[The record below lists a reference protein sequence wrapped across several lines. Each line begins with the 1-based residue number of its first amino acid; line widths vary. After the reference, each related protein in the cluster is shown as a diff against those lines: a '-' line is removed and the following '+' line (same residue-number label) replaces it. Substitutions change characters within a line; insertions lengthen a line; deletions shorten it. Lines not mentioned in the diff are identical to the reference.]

1 MIAPEYFNNHV
12 AVEGEIIVKSV
23 PNEAGF
29 VLVWNP
35 TTKKISRRT
44 HTEIVSDLNLV
55 TSNQLGNYWQKYD
68 GSFRGINDDDGQNFS
83 FLTNGGGSAKK
94 LNTGGLLTSDLYSDQ
109 QYIPTNGIY
118 SKGNIATLNYGSAI
132 DWAIAYNWT
141 QTQGATR
148 NWVTD
153 NFVSLNT
160 HQVIPSRKS
169 FGGATG
175 NNYDGNALEV
185 RGNGSTDTIYPGIG
199 FTQPGLYAGTLNYN
213 NDGFN
218 FIDINASDYVHTTAK
233 GYRKSGSSDDYLLT
247 GGGGHKLFNSLP
259 YFPRT
264 NSHNDVIDLNDLTL
278 EGVYY
283 SYQWLNVPISTI
295 AIATVKIYSPDWIR
309 QEYSPIDSLGVTYVR
324 DRYNGTTWGEWKTIA
339 NRDWVK
345 DSYVPYTGAL
355 ANVNLNAKQLNN
367 ASTVGVIQGDNS
379 LFGNYVGLYSKSP
392 DGNAIYLG
400 GVAST
405 VGSYIG
411 QARYVTSNQYQ
422 SDKSYASLIKFGND
436 GSTTFYGD
444 TELTPD
450 VNYDPSELAKI
461 DISGITS
468 GGFIKRGYNN
478 GFVLLAGGGHVP
490 ISEFATTAN
499 LNDYVTLNT
508 NQVIIANKYFS
519 PISAVEFLGTD
530 LNHVK
535 VFRKT
540 TGDIGV
546 VSGHEYVHYNTN
558 WLVGNK
564 RGGSDNSLGLSFQF
578 SSDGGV
584 TYADESVLIQA
595 DGNILTSNF
604 GSANLWNAKVDQS
617 QLNDYIPKTHPAYG
631 IIPAEINDWKH
642 FAGHWDNRLIQPAH
656 LMPEKL
662 QFGFTSFNNDNTV
675 PWADYLH
682 FGGYPDSSGGLQN
695 LVTFKKNG
703 FGFRQ
708 WQGNSQEAS
717 AYQSYVDYW
726 HSGSLPQSHVNYLAN
741 LTNVGAATIAMLAD
755 YIPLTQKAV
764 PNGVA
769 TLDGSGIVPATQ
781 LPSYVDDVLEFNS
794 LNNFPTLGET
804 GKIYVETDTNHTYR
818 WSGSAYIQIASG
830 AVQSV
835 NGQTGIVN
843 VTKADVGLGNVDNTS
858 DVNKP
863 ISTATQTALDGKE
876 DSFSKNTAFN
886 KNFGATTGTV
896 AEGNDSRINNG
907 QIAYNWGNHQA
918 INEGQY
924 LGNAGQYTINSDT
937 SVGNFP
943 QGIASYFVQAD
954 SVYPSYGS
962 LLNIKTY
969 NGGGGTLQ
977 LYTPYSTQY
986 GGDFIKYRR
995 YNYGTEVWSDLR
1007 GFWDTGHF
1015 SPTDLDSWKN
1025 VAEGNSTGYIRTD
1038 TLEQTKTGKLTLGS
1052 GLAITDQEKIYLAGY
1067 ANTADYVARFADA
1080 FVGFSVSNG
1089 FSVKHYS
1096 NGADLF
1102 KVDDE
1107 GNIHNA
1113 GAAFISQYVNT
1124 PKLIA
1129 NYPSSTSGQNLGS
1142 AGVGSTLELR
1152 NYNAYGTNFWTD
1164 DSGQGYI
1171 QQQRFDGNPISYRLN
1186 LQPLGGEL
1194 FYGDSEV
1201 AKQSWV
1207 NANDK
1212 TFITDSRGAVR
1223 PPSFYDDRYAQWDFQ
1238 YTDDTQVTG
1247 DAWQGVLTVAKW
1259 STFDPSHRQ
1268 EQLLFTG
1275 DNLKRRTATDDDNWG
1290 PEKTIWDTGNFN
1302 PANYATASQLD
1313 GKVSKSGDTMTGALR
1328 IGNTNIGKQRVL
1340 HLAEPTLL
1348 DSYGFDFYTD
1358 TNTGLLTLHSLN
1370 NGLNNSAPILSAN
1383 RANNFVGIN
1392 KENPTTEL
1400 DVNGNITSNGFI
1412 KNNSSD
1418 DYFLMGG
1425 GGQLT
1430 KYSKDDAFVNS
1441 YRDFTDGTLITTN
1454 IDYSQTHGESFL
1466 LEIKGNMYGGGIPMD
1481 TKVQGYI
1488 YADTIINQSG
1498 YSTYADFTTIIAMNI
1513 NGNLCFWFPRL
1524 SYWQG
1529 FSVKAIT
1536 TGGGGIT
1543 TVNRVVSID
1552 NSAEP
1557 VGTKQVKIAIY
1568 TLSTQ
1573 SWVNNQGFLTSANL
1587 NSYVTQSSLN
1597 SQLGSYATLNGVQT
1611 FANTNTFLQSPVIP
1625 NGTIGVHA
1633 VNLNQLLDVAPPYHW
1648 NYVGQP
1654 AITNRRVLS
1663 EITWNKYG
1671 NGHTIFDISSGTTPW
1686 GASKSNVDAEQQ
1698 WNPSY
1703 PTLVGGNGSGTYGV
1717 RVDSAR
1723 NADNLGGI
1731 PSGSYATQTW
1741 VDSNFIFQSHPVNNI
1756 TQANINSWNAAAG
1769 GSSHTHS
1776 NLSYLNNIDQYLGTG
1791 QAPQFSSVRLMNSI
1805 GYGTLALEEDY
1816 IGGEAGLV
1824 DLSNE
1829 VFYAGRINEYIKYGS
1844 SVNGFEGL
1852 NIHFDAKL
1860 LGIGREA
1867 GNHEDKV
1874 QIAGDLSVDTVDIND
1889 TSMQLIL
1896 NPLYNKDGD
1905 VRRSRN
1911 AHIYIVTRETV
1922 RLPQKPILGQRIEI
1936 FNDSDSYIEVTH
1948 DNVGTMFK
1956 VPGFCKVTG
1965 IAANKGFKFDTE
1977 PIYTKQYDI

>member
-23 PNEAGF
+23 PNDAGF

-44 HTEIVSDLNLV
+44 NAEIVSDLNLV
-55 TSNQLGNYWQKYD
+55 TSNQLGNYWQRYN
-68 GSFRGINDDDGQNFS
+68 GSSWNEIRSDKAVVILDELGNQAQNIY
-83 FLTNGGGSAKK
+83 
-94 LNTGGLLTSDLYSDQ
+94 TGGLLVSNVYADSSN
-109 QYIPTNGIY
+109 IPTNGIY

-160 HQVIPSRKS
+160 PQIIPSRKS

-233 GYRKSGSSDDYLLT
+233 GYRKSSSSDDYLLT

-295 AIATVKIYSPDWIR
+295 AIANVKIYSPDWIR

-411 QARYVTSNQYQ
+411 QARYITSNQYK

-530 LNHVK
+530 LNHVN
-535 VFRKT
+535 VFRSSGLDK
-540 TGDIGV
+540 I
-546 VSGHEYVHYNTN
+546 VSGHEYTHYDTR
-558 WLVGNK
+558 WRIGNK
-564 RGGSDNSLGLSFQF
+564 RGGSSNSLGLGYEF
-578 SSDGGV
+578 SIDGGV
-584 TYADESVLIQA
+584 TYNEKVLIQP

-604 GSANLWNAKVDQS
+604 GAASDWNAKVDQS
-617 QLNDYIPKTHPAYG
+617 QLNDYVSKSVILNDNFDSISGYG
-631 IIPAEINDWKH
+631 KGGFYRAGNDAGGVKYLYAPMLNLPGQDTSSQLQINYNNGST
-642 FAGHWDNRLIQPAH
+642 AGELSYRGGFNGTWGVWRTAWDNV
-656 LMPEKL
+656 
-662 QFGFTSFNNDNTV
+662 N
-675 PWADYLH
+675 
-682 FGGYPDSSGGLQN
+682 
-695 LVTFKKNG
+695 
-703 FGFRQ
+703 
-708 WQGNSQEAS
+708 
-717 AYQSYVDYW
+717 
-726 HSGSLPQSHVNYLAN
+726 LPQSTVDYLAY
-741 LTNVGAATIAMLAD
+741 LINVGAATQGDLLN
-755 YIPLTQKAV
+755 YITTNTLQDINAQKTFTQSLRVIGSSVNTNTTKLILGNNSASTHWALSAGENNWSEENFYIGTWNPNTNDFVKKLTIG
-764 PNGVA
+764 N
-769 TLDGSGIVPATQ
+769 DGFLNAAN
-781 LPSYVDDVLEFNS
+781 YV
-794 LNNFPTLGET
+794 
-804 GKIYVETDTNHTYR
+804 
-818 WSGSAYIQIASG
+818 QASG
-830 AVQSV
+830 F
-835 NGQTGIVN
+835 I
-843 VTKADVGLGNVDNTS
+843 KAGSSNAHMLLGDGTDKSISDFATS
-858 DVNKP
+858 AQLAN
-863 ISTATQTALDGKE
+863 
-876 DSFSKNTAFN
+876 
-886 KNFGATTGTV
+886 
-896 AEGNDSRINNG
+896 
-907 QIAYNWGNHQA
+907 
-918 INEGQY
+918 Y
-924 LGNAGQYTINSDT
+924 LPLS
-937 SVGNFP
+937 
-943 QGIASYFVQAD
+943 
-954 SVYPSYGS
+954 
-962 LLNIKTY
+962 
-969 NGGGGTLQ
+969 GGTL
-977 LYTPYSTQY
+977 T
-986 GGDFIKYRR
+986 GGGRI
-995 YNYGTEVWSDLR
+995 S
-1007 GFWDTGHF
+1007 
-1015 SPTDLDSWKN
+1015 
-1025 VAEGNSTGYIRTD
+1025 
-1038 TLEQTKTGKLTLGS
+1038 EQGV
-1052 GLAITDQEKIYLAGY
+1052 ITIQQA
-1067 ANTADYVARFADA
+1067 
-1080 FVGFSVSNG
+1080 
-1089 FSVKHYS
+1089 
-1096 NGADLF
+1096 
-1102 KVDDE
+1102 
-1107 GNIHNA
+1107 
-1113 GAAFISQYVNT
+1113 
-1124 PKLIA
+1124 
-1129 NYPSSTSGQNLGS
+1129 
-1142 AGVGSTLELR
+1142 STL
-1152 NYNAYGTNFWTD
+1152 NATGLFWEKMD
-1164 DSGQGYI
+1164 DSDFMAGI
-1171 QQQRFDGNPISYRLN
+1171 
-1186 LQPLGGEL
+1186 
-1194 FYGDSEV
+1194 
-1201 AKQSWV
+1201 
-1207 NANDK
+1207 
-1212 TFITDSRGAVR
+1212 GA
-1223 PPSFYDDRYAQWDFQ
+1223 
-1238 YTDDTQVTG
+1238 
-1247 DAWQGVLTVAKW
+1247 LT
-1259 STFDPSHRQ
+1259 
-1268 EQLLFTG
+1268 TG
-1275 DNLKRRTATDDDNWG
+1275 DNFAHVYMGWGLTPWAFANSLAVGENAFRYKDNQVWHAG
-1290 PEKTIWDTGNFN
+1290 IFN
-1302 PANYATASQLD
+1302 PDLYLTIRGSQDTALIAKTDFPLSITDYAGDPALTNFQSYYGTSFHFKGGNTWYNRLDFPTTADNLFLYQGINTTDMSLRGYIPIID
-1313 GKVSKSGDTMTGALR
+1313 INAINWTSLNFSPDSKVSKSGDTMAGALR

-1454 IDYSQTHGESFL
+1454 IDYSQTQGESFL

-1498 YSTYADFTTIIAMNI
+1498 YSTYSDLTTIIAVNI

-1524 SYWQG
+1524 WYWQG

-1536 TGGGGIT
+1536 TGGGGQT

-1573 SWVNNQGFLTSANL
+1573 NWVNNQGFLTSANL
-1587 NSYVTQSSLN
+1587 NSYVTQSALN
-1597 SQLGSYATLNGVQT
+1597 AQLGSYATLNGVQT

-1633 VNLNQLLDVAPPYHW
+1633 VNLNQLLDVAPPYYW
-1648 NYVGQP
+1648 SYVGQP

-1663 EITWNKYG
+1663 EITWNNYG

-1686 GASKSNVDAEQQ
+1686 GASKSNVDAEFQ

-1731 PSGSYATQTW
+1731 PAGNYATQTW
-1741 VDSNFIFQSHPVNNI
+1741 VDSNFISQSHPVNNI

-1874 QIAGDLSVDTVDIND
+1874 QIAGDLSVDTVDINNN
-1889 TSMQLIL
+1889 SMQLIL
-1896 NPLYNKDGD
+1896 NPLYNTDGD

-1922 RLPQKPILGQRIEI
+1922 RLPQKPILGQHIEI

-1965 IAANKGFKFDTE
+1965 IVANKGFKFDAK
-1977 PIYTKQYDI
+1977 PVDTKQYDI

>member
-55 TSNQLGNYWQKYD
+55 TSNQLGNYWQKYIVA
-68 GSFRGINDDDGQNFS
+68 GYTGIDAPTPFA
-83 FLTNGGGSAKK
+83 FLNGGEAQKAYM
-94 LNTGGLLTSDLYSDQ
+94 GGLLVSNAFQDENL
-109 QYIPTNGIY
+109 IPTNGIY

-160 HQVIPSRKS
+160 PQVIPSRKS

-530 LNHVK
+530 LNHVN
-535 VFRKT
+535 VFRSSGLDK
-540 TGDIGV
+540 I
-546 VSGHEYVHYNTN
+546 VSGHEYTHYDTR
-558 WLVGNK
+558 WRIGNK
-564 RGGSDNSLGLSFQF
+564 RGGSSNSLGLGYEF
-578 SSDGGV
+578 SIDGGI
-584 TYADESVLIQA
+584 TYNEKVLIQP

-604 GSANLWNAKVDQS
+604 GAASDWNAKVDQS
-617 QLNDYIPKTHPAYG
+617 QLNDYVSKSVILNDNFDSISGYG
-631 IIPAEINDWKH
+631 KGGFYRAGNDAGGVKYLYAPMLNLPGQDTSSQLQINYNNGST
-642 FAGHWDNRLIQPAH
+642 AGELSYRGGFNGTWGVWRTAWDNV
-656 LMPEKL
+656 
-662 QFGFTSFNNDNTV
+662 N
-675 PWADYLH
+675 
-682 FGGYPDSSGGLQN
+682 
-695 LVTFKKNG
+695 
-703 FGFRQ
+703 
-708 WQGNSQEAS
+708 
-717 AYQSYVDYW
+717 
-726 HSGSLPQSHVNYLAN
+726 LPQSTVDYLAY
-741 LTNVGAATIAMLAD
+741 LVNVGAATQGDLLN
-755 YIPLTQKAV
+755 YITTNTAQDVNAQKTFTKSLRVIGSSVNTNTTKLILGNNSATTHWALSAGENNWSEENFYIGTWNPNTNDFVKKLTIGNDGFLNAV
-764 PNGVA
+764 N
-769 TLDGSGIVPATQ
+769 
-781 LPSYVDDVLEFNS
+781 YV
-794 LNNFPTLGET
+794 
-804 GKIYVETDTNHTYR
+804 
-818 WSGSAYIQIASG
+818 QASG
-830 AVQSV
+830 F
-835 NGQTGIVN
+835 I
-843 VTKADVGLGNVDNTS
+843 KAGSSNAHMLLGDGT
-858 DVNKP
+858 DKP
-863 ISTATQTALDGKE
+863 ISDFATSAQLANYVDLSSEQNVGGVKNFFGAYSRYVLDG
-876 DSFSKNTAFN
+876 DFNTNAFGLIQSN
-886 KNFGATTGTV
+886 NSRFVVGTF
-896 AEGNDSRINNG
+896 
-907 QIAYNWGNHQA
+907 
-918 INEGQY
+918 NEKPLTLY
-924 LGNAGQYTINSDT
+924 
-937 SVGNFP
+937 
-943 QGIASYFVQAD
+943 
-954 SVYPSYGS
+954 
-962 LLNIKTY
+962 Y
-969 NGGGGTLQ
+969 NGGVKVWIDSNLTTFTDNIAIPNAIQNNHALTLGQMYDYTATNYIPKSGGTLTGGGKIDPFGSITFQ
-977 LYTPYSTQY
+977 QTDVGGNATGIWWDKIDDSDKISGIGTLTTNGALEYMYMGWGSTPWS
-986 GGDFIKYRR
+986 
-995 YNYGTEVWSDLR
+995 GT
-1007 GFWDTGHF
+1007 
-1015 SPTDLDSWKN
+1015 N
-1025 VAEGNSTGYIRTD
+1025 
-1038 TLEQTKTGKLTLGS
+1038 
-1052 GLAITDQEKIYLAGY
+1052 
-1067 ANTADYVARFADA
+1067 A
-1080 FVGFSVSNG
+1080 FVVNE
-1089 FSVKHYS
+1089 
-1096 NGADLF
+1096 N
-1102 KVDDE
+1102 
-1107 GNIHNA
+1107 
-1113 GAAFISQYVNT
+1113 FI
-1124 PKLIA
+1124 
-1129 NYPSSTSGQNLGS
+1129 
-1142 AGVGSTLELR
+1142 
-1152 NYNAYGTNFWTD
+1152 
-1164 DSGQGYI
+1164 GYK
-1171 QQQRFDGNPISYRLN
+1171 NN
-1186 LQPLGGEL
+1186 
-1194 FYGDSEV
+1194 
-1201 AKQSWV
+1201 
-1207 NANDK
+1207 
-1212 TFITDSRGAVR
+1212 
-1223 PPSFYDDRYAQWDFQ
+1223 
-1238 YTDDTQVTG
+1238 
-1247 DAWQGVLTVAKW
+1247 
-1259 STFDPSHRQ
+1259 
-1268 EQLLFTG
+1268 
-1275 DNLKRRTATDDDNWG
+1275 
-1290 PEKTIWDTGNFN
+1290 TIWHEGNFN
-1302 PANYATASQLD
+1302 PNTKVNALDNARAIGFSSGQLPTNNGVEYPYMYFDNGSTTAYIPIATQGFVHDNFHRIDFTGGITNGSD
-1313 GKVSKSGDTMTGALR
+1313 GRSNKSFFDYSWAGKGYSGSVINFSGLNDSYSTELFAQYNNGGNNIGIRSRNGDAGVWNDTKWLFHTGNFSPDSKVSKSGDTMTGALL
-1328 IGNTNIGKQRVL
+1328 IGNNNIGKQRVL
-1340 HLAEPTLL
+1340 HLAEPTYL
-1348 DSYGFDFYTD
+1348 DSYGFNFYTD
-1358 TNTGLLTLHSLN
+1358 TSTGSLTLHGLN
-1370 NGLNNSAPILSAN
+1370 NGLSNAAPILSAN

-1400 DVNGNITSNGFI
+1400 DVNGNIISNSFI

-1418 DYFLMGG
+1418 DHFLMGG

-1430 KYSKDDAFVNS
+1430 KYSKEDAFVNS
-1441 YRDFTDGTLITTN
+1441 GRDFADGTLITTN
-1454 IDYSQTHGESFL
+1454 IDYSHSEGDSFL

-1498 YSTYADFTTIIAMNI
+1498 YSTYSDLTTIIAVNI

-1524 SYWQG
+1524 WYWQG

-1536 TGGGGIT
+1536 TGGGGQT

-1573 SWVNNQGFLTSANL
+1573 NWVNNQGFLTSANL
-1587 NSYVTQSSLN
+1587 NGYVTQSSLN
-1597 SQLGSYATLNGVQT
+1597 SQLSSYATLNGVQT

-1633 VNLNQLLDVAPPYHW
+1633 VNLNQLLDVAPPYYW

-1654 AITNRRVLS
+1654 AIANRRVLS
-1663 EITWNKYG
+1663 EMTWNNYG

-1686 GASKSNVDAEQQ
+1686 GASKSNVDAEFQ

-1731 PSGSYATQTW
+1731 PAGNYATQTW
-1741 VDSNFIFQSHPVNNI
+1741 VDSNFISKSHPVNNI
-1756 TQANINSWNAAAG
+1756 TQANINSWNAGTGG
-1769 GSSHTHS
+1769 GSSHTHF

-1860 LGIGREA
+1860 LGIGREI
-1867 GNHEDKV
+1867 GNDEDKV
-1874 QIAGDLSVDTVDIND
+1874 QIAGDLSVDTVDIHN

-1896 NPLYNKDGD
+1896 NPLYNTDGD

-1956 VPGFCKVTG
+1956 IPGFCKITG

>member
-55 TSNQLGNYWQKYD
+55 TSNQLGNYWQRYN
-68 GSFRGINDDDGQNFS
+68 GSSWNEIRSDKAVVILDELGNQAQNIY
-83 FLTNGGGSAKK
+83 
-94 LNTGGLLTSDLYSDQ
+94 TGGILVSNVYADSSN
-109 QYIPTNGIY
+109 IPTNGIY

-141 QTQGATR
+141 QIQGATR

-160 HQVIPSRKS
+160 PQVIPSRKS

-233 GYRKSGSSDDYLLT
+233 GYRKSGSSDDYFLT
-247 GGGGHKLFNSLP
+247 GGGGHQLFNSLP

-309 QEYSPIDSLGVTYVR
+309 QEYSPIDSLGVIYVR

-411 QARYVTSNQYQ
+411 QARYITSNQYQ

-530 LNHVK
+530 LNHVN
-535 VFRKT
+535 VFRSSGLDK
-540 TGDIGV
+540 I
-546 VSGHEYVHYNTN
+546 VSGHEYTHYDTR
-558 WLVGNK
+558 WRIGNK
-564 RGGSDNSLGLSFQF
+564 RGGSSNSLGLGYEF
-578 SSDGGV
+578 SIDGGV
-584 TYADESVLIQA
+584 TYNEKVLIQP

-604 GSANLWNAKVDQS
+604 GAASDWNSKVDQS
-617 QLNDYIPKTHPAYG
+617 QLNDYVSKSVILNDNFDSISGYG
-631 IIPAEINDWKH
+631 KGGFYRAGNDAGGVKYLYAPMLNLPGQDTSSQLQINYNNGST
-642 FAGHWDNRLIQPAH
+642 AGELSYRGGFNGTWGVWRTAWDNV
-656 LMPEKL
+656 
-662 QFGFTSFNNDNTV
+662 N
-675 PWADYLH
+675 
-682 FGGYPDSSGGLQN
+682 
-695 LVTFKKNG
+695 
-703 FGFRQ
+703 
-708 WQGNSQEAS
+708 
-717 AYQSYVDYW
+717 
-726 HSGSLPQSHVNYLAN
+726 LPQSTVDYLAY
-741 LTNVGAATIAMLAD
+741 LINVGAATQGDLLN
-755 YIPLTQKAV
+755 YITTNTLQDINAQKTFTQSLRVIGSSVNTNTTKLILGNNSASTHWALSAGENNWSEENFYIGTWNPNTNDFVKKLTIG
-764 PNGVA
+764 N
-769 TLDGSGIVPATQ
+769 DGFLNAAN
-781 LPSYVDDVLEFNS
+781 YV
-794 LNNFPTLGET
+794 
-804 GKIYVETDTNHTYR
+804 
-818 WSGSAYIQIASG
+818 QASG
-830 AVQSV
+830 F
-835 NGQTGIVN
+835 I
-843 VTKADVGLGNVDNTS
+843 KAGSSNAHMLLGDGT
-858 DVNKP
+858 DKP
-863 ISTATQTALDGKE
+863 ISDFATSAQLA
-876 DSFSKNTAFN
+876 N
-886 KNFGATTGTV
+886 
-896 AEGNDSRINNG
+896 
-907 QIAYNWGNHQA
+907 
-918 INEGQY
+918 Y
-924 LGNAGQYTINSDT
+924 LPLSG
-937 SVGNFP
+937 
-943 QGIASYFVQAD
+943 GI
-954 SVYPSYGS
+954 
-962 LLNIKTY
+962 LT
-969 NGGGGTLQ
+969 GGGRI
-977 LYTPYSTQY
+977 S
-986 GGDFIKYRR
+986 
-995 YNYGTEVWSDLR
+995 
-1007 GFWDTGHF
+1007 
-1015 SPTDLDSWKN
+1015 
-1025 VAEGNSTGYIRTD
+1025 
-1038 TLEQTKTGKLTLGS
+1038 EQGV
-1052 GLAITDQEKIYLAGY
+1052 ITIQQA
-1067 ANTADYVARFADA
+1067 
-1080 FVGFSVSNG
+1080 
-1089 FSVKHYS
+1089 
-1096 NGADLF
+1096 
-1102 KVDDE
+1102 
-1107 GNIHNA
+1107 
-1113 GAAFISQYVNT
+1113 
-1124 PKLIA
+1124 
-1129 NYPSSTSGQNLGS
+1129 
-1142 AGVGSTLELR
+1142 STL
-1152 NYNAYGTNFWTD
+1152 NATGLFWEKMD
-1164 DSGQGYI
+1164 DSDFMAGI
-1171 QQQRFDGNPISYRLN
+1171 
-1186 LQPLGGEL
+1186 
-1194 FYGDSEV
+1194 
-1201 AKQSWV
+1201 
-1207 NANDK
+1207 
-1212 TFITDSRGAVR
+1212 GA
-1223 PPSFYDDRYAQWDFQ
+1223 
-1238 YTDDTQVTG
+1238 
-1247 DAWQGVLTVAKW
+1247 LT
-1259 STFDPSHRQ
+1259 
-1268 EQLLFTG
+1268 TG
-1275 DNLKRRTATDDDNWG
+1275 DNFAHVYMGWGLTPWAFANSLAVGENAFRYKDNQVWHAG
-1290 PEKTIWDTGNFN
+1290 IFN
-1302 PANYATASQLD
+1302 PDLYLTIRGGQDTALIAKTDFPLSITDYAGDPALTNFQSYYGTSFHFKGGNTWYNRLDFPTTADNLFLYQGINTTDMSLRGYIPIID
-1313 GKVSKSGDTMTGALR
+1313 INAINWTSLNFSPDSKVNKAGDTMTGVLR

-1425 GGQLT
+1425 GDQLT

-1454 IDYSQTHGESFL
+1454 IDYSQTQGESFL

-1498 YSTYADFTTIIAMNI
+1498 YSTYSDLTTIIAVNI

-1524 SYWQG
+1524 WYWQG

-1536 TGGGGIT
+1536 TGGGGQT

-1573 SWVNNQGFLTSANL
+1573 NWVNNQGFLTSANL
-1587 NSYVTQSSLN
+1587 NGYVTQSALN
-1597 SQLGSYATLNGVQT
+1597 AQLGSYSTLNGVQT

-1633 VNLNQLLDVAPPYHW
+1633 VSLNQLLDVAPPYHW
-1648 NYVGQP
+1648 NYVGHS
-1654 AITNRRVLS
+1654 AIANRRVLS
-1663 EITWNKYG
+1663 EITWNNYG

-1686 GASKSNVDAEQQ
+1686 GASKSNVDAEFQ

-1731 PSGSYATQTW
+1731 PAGNYATQTW
-1741 VDSNFIFQSHPVNNI
+1741 VDSNFISQSHPVNNI

-1791 QAPQFSSVRLMNSI
+1791 QAPQFSSIRLMDSI

-1844 SVNGFEGL
+1844 SINGFEGL

-1860 LGIGREA
+1860 LGIGREI
-1867 GNHEDKV
+1867 GNDEDKL
-1874 QIAGDLSVDTVDIND
+1874 QLAGDLSVDTVDINNN
-1889 TSMQLIL
+1889 SRQLIL
-1896 NPLYNKDGD
+1896 NPLYNTDGD

-1956 VPGFCKVTG
+1956 VPGFCKITG

>member
-118 SKGNIATLNYGSAI
+118 SKGNIATLNYGSAS
-132 DWAIAYNWT
+132 DWNAK
-141 QTQGATR
+141 
-148 NWVTD
+148 
-153 NFVSLNT
+153 VSQSQLNDYITLNT
-160 HQVIPSRKS
+160 EQNIEGAKWFKTIGGNQYLNHRLRIISEDNSNPGMVFYKS
-169 FGGATG
+169 GVNVGTIQ
-175 NNYDGNALEV
+175 YDGSNYLFTTSDTNAFANLASAGFIKE
-185 RGNGSTDTIYPGIG
+185 GS
-199 FTQPGLYAGTLNYN
+199 
-213 NDGFN
+213 NDGY
-218 FIDINASDYVHTTAK
+218 A
-233 GYRKSGSSDDYLLT
+233 LL
-247 GGGGHKLFNSLP
+247 GGGGHKPISDFALINHTHSFLQS
-259 YFPRT
+259 T
-264 NSHNDVIDLNDLTL
+264 ATGEADLNNLINDYTFNYYPVIYPTSTNLFPNAVDNANGLISINTHPGYGIQLGINTYGDIYKRSLHTGNFSGWSKIVTSTDSDNYVTINTPQWIIADKNFALT
-278 EGVYY
+278 
-283 SYQWLNVPISTI
+283 SNVSFYGNEQNQ
-295 AIATVKIYSPDWIR
+295 VD
-309 QEYSPIDSLGVTYVR
+309 V
-324 DRYNGTTWGEWKTIA
+324 WKTSSSI
-339 NRDWVK
+339 
-345 DSYVPYTGAL
+345 
-355 ANVNLNAKQLNN
+355 
-367 ASTVGVIQGDNS
+367 NS
-379 LFGNYVGLYSKSP
+379 
-392 DGNAIYLG
+392 I
-400 GVAST
+400 
-405 VGSYIG
+405 
-411 QARYVTSNQYQ
+411 
-422 SDKSYASLIKFGND
+422 
-436 GSTTFYGD
+436 
-444 TELTPD
+444 
-450 VNYDPSELAKI
+450 
-461 DISGITS
+461 
-468 GGFIKRGYNN
+468 
-478 GFVLLAGGGHVP
+478 
-490 ISEFATTAN
+490 
-499 LNDYVTLNT
+499 
-508 NQVIIANKYFS
+508 
-519 PISAVEFLGTD
+519 
-530 LNHVK
+530 
-535 VFRKT
+535 
-540 TGDIGV
+540 
-546 VSGHEYVHYNTN
+546 VSGHIYHFYNTR
-558 WLVGNK
+558 WKVGNK
-564 RGGSDNSLGLSFQF
+564 RGGSSDSLGYAFQF
-578 SSDGGV
+578 SSDGGAN
-584 TYADESVLIQA
+584 YSEQVLIQP

-617 QLNDYIPKTHPAYG
+617 QL
-631 IIPAEINDWKH
+631 
-642 FAGHWDNRLIQPAH
+642 
-656 LMPEKL
+656 
-662 QFGFTSFNNDNTV
+662 
-675 PWADYLH
+675 
-682 FGGYPDSSGGLQN
+682 
-695 LVTFKKNG
+695 
-703 FGFRQ
+703 
-708 WQGNSQEAS
+708 
-717 AYQSYVDYW
+717 
-726 HSGSLPQSHVNYLAN
+726 
-741 LTNVGAATIAMLAD
+741 
-755 YIPLTQKAV
+755 
-764 PNGVA
+764 
-769 TLDGSGIVPATQ
+769 
-781 LPSYVDDVLEFNS
+781 
-794 LNNFPTLGET
+794 
-804 GKIYVETDTNHTYR
+804 
-818 WSGSAYIQIASG
+818 
-830 AVQSV
+830 
-835 NGQTGIVN
+835 
-843 VTKADVGLGNVDNTS
+843 
-858 DVNKP
+858 
-863 ISTATQTALDGKE
+863 
-876 DSFSKNTAFN
+876 
-886 KNFGATTGTV
+886 
-896 AEGNDSRINNG
+896 
-907 QIAYNWGNHQA
+907 
-918 INEGQY
+918 
-924 LGNAGQYTINSDT
+924 
-937 SVGNFP
+937 
-943 QGIASYFVQAD
+943 
-954 SVYPSYGS
+954 
-962 LLNIKTY
+962 
-969 NGGGGTLQ
+969 
-977 LYTPYSTQY
+977 
-986 GGDFIKYRR
+986 
-995 YNYGTEVWSDLR
+995 
-1007 GFWDTGHF
+1007 
-1015 SPTDLDSWKN
+1015 
-1025 VAEGNSTGYIRTD
+1025 
-1038 TLEQTKTGKLTLGS
+1038 
-1052 GLAITDQEKIYLAGY
+1052 
-1067 ANTADYVARFADA
+1067 
-1080 FVGFSVSNG
+1080 
-1089 FSVKHYS
+1089 
-1096 NGADLF
+1096 
-1102 KVDDE
+1102 
-1107 GNIHNA
+1107 
-1113 GAAFISQYVNT
+1113 
-1124 PKLIA
+1124 A
-1129 NYPSSTSGQNLGS
+1129 NY
-1142 AGVGSTLELR
+1142 
-1152 NYNAYGTNFWTD
+1152 
-1164 DSGQGYI
+1164 
-1171 QQQRFDGNPISYRLN
+1171 
-1186 LQPLGGEL
+1186 QPLGQ
-1194 FYGDSEV
+1194 Y
-1201 AKQSWV
+1201 
-1207 NANDK
+1207 
-1212 TFITDSRGAVR
+1212 VR
-1223 PPSFYDDRYAQWDFQ
+1223 IGG
-1238 YTDDTQVTG
+1238 TG
-1247 DAWQGVLTVAKW
+1247 TTGNNILLGWTGSQLQATVDATTIG
-1259 STFDPSHRQ
+1259 
-1268 EQLLFTG
+1268 
-1275 DNLKRRTATDDDNWG
+1275 NLWHS
-1290 PEKTIWDTGNFN
+1290 GNFN
-1302 PANYATASQLD
+1302 PSNFLQNDKIASKSIGVVATTLDAELPNGGFISSYYSSSWAGTDRPDGASYGGYIKFSEVGGDNNNLDFYYNNGHNGDVSRLWFRTKEAVNGVRPWMELWHSGNFNPNSYVTIDTPQTIIAHKTFSGAEGNGYTGAGIMINGNGSSNTIYPTLSFHQPTLYAGTISHRGDGFYFMNINGDGFDNVKANGFLKSGSHDGYILLGGGGHKPVSDFATSAQLANYLPLSGGTLTGGGRISEQGVITIQQASTLNATGLFWEKMDDSDFMAGIGALTTGDNFAHVYMGWGLTPWAFANSLAVGENAFRYKDNQVWHAGIFNPDLYLTIRGGQDTALIAKTDFPLSITDYAGDPALTNFQSYYGTSFHFKGGNTWYNRLD
-1313 GKVSKSGDTMTGALR
+1313 FPTTADNLFLYQGINTTDMSLRGYIPIIDINAINWTSLNFSPDSKVSKSGDTMTGALR

-1454 IDYSQTHGESFL
+1454 IDYSQTQGESFL

-1498 YSTYADFTTIIAMNI
+1498 YSTYSDLTTIIAVNI

-1524 SYWQG
+1524 WYWQG

-1536 TGGGGIT
+1536 TGGGGQT

-1568 TLSTQ
+1568 TLATQ
-1573 SWVNNQGFLTSANL
+1573 NWVNNQGFLTSANL
-1587 NSYVTQSSLN
+1587 NSYVTQSALN
-1597 SQLGSYATLNGVQT
+1597 AQLGSYATLNGVQT

-1663 EITWNKYG
+1663 EMTWNNYG

-1686 GASKSNVDAEQQ
+1686 GTSKSNVDAEYQ

-1731 PSGSYATQTW
+1731 SSGSYATQTW
-1741 VDSNFIFQSHPVNNI
+1741 VDSNFISNSHPVNNI

-1816 IGGEAGLV
+1816 IDGEAGLV

-1844 SVNGFEGL
+1844 SFNGFEGL

-1874 QIAGDLSVDTVDIND
+1874 QIAGDLSVDTVDIHN

-1896 NPLYNKDGD
+1896 NPLYNTDGD

-1956 VPGFCKVTG
+1956 VPGFCKITG

>member
-12 AVEGEIIVKSV
+12 SVEGEIIVKSV
-23 PNEAGF
+23 PNDAGF
-29 VLVWNP
+29 VLVWNT

-44 HTEIVSDLNLV
+44 HTELISDLNLV

-68 GSFRGINDDDGQNFS
+68 DGSFRGIDDDSGANFS
-83 FLTNGGGSAKK
+83 FLTNGGASAKK
-94 LNTGGLLTSDLYSDQ
+94 INTGGLLTSNAYSDE
-109 QYIPTNGIY
+109 QYIPANGIY

-141 QTQGATR
+141 QTQGATM

-153 NFVSLNT
+153 NFVTLNT
-160 HQVIPSRKS
+160 PQTITAHKT
-169 FGGATG
+169 FAGATG
-175 NNYDGNALEV
+175 NSYDTSALEV
-185 RGNGSTDTIYPGIG
+185 RGDGSTDTIFPTIA
-199 FTQPGLYAGTLNYN
+199 FHQPGLYAGILSYRTG
-213 NDGFN
+213 GFYFMDLSGN
-218 FIDINASDYVHTTAK
+218 GYSNVNALGFY
-233 GYRKSGSSDDYLLT
+233 KSNSSDDYFLT
-247 GGGGHKLFNSLP
+247 GGGGHKFIGDFFSNDKVSSKQIGIVATTLDAELP
-259 YFPRT
+259 NGGFV
-264 NSHNDVIDLNDLTL
+264 SS
-278 EGVYY
+278 YY
-283 SYQWLNVPISTI
+283 SNNWSGADKP
-295 AIATVKIYSPDWIR
+295 
-309 QEYSPIDSLGVTYVR
+309 
-324 DRYNGTTWGEWKTIA
+324 NGA
-339 NRDWVK
+339 
-345 DSYVPYTGAL
+345 SY
-355 ANVNLNAKQLNN
+355 
-367 ASTVGVIQGDNS
+367 
-379 LFGNYVGLYSKSP
+379 
-392 DGNAIYLG
+392 G
-400 GVAST
+400 G
-405 VGSYIG
+405 Y
-411 QARYVTSNQYQ
+411 
-422 SDKSYASLIKFGND
+422 IKFSAGAGDSNNLD
-436 GSTTFYGD
+436 FY
-444 TELTPD
+444 
-450 VNYDPSELAKI
+450 
-461 DISGITS
+461 
-468 GGFIKRGYNN
+468 YNN
-478 GFVLLAGGGHVP
+478 GHNGDASRLWFRTKEAINGTKPWMELYHTENLNPVTLDTEQYIGGAKSFITDGGSNYINHRLRVLSTDGSNPGIGFYKEGVNNGTIQYNGNQYFFTTSDTNAFTNLVSSGYIKEGSNDTYVLLGGGGHIPVSSFASGNY
-490 ISEFATTAN
+490 ISYQDNRE
-499 LNDYVTLNT
+499 
-508 NQVIIANKYFS
+508 IS
-519 PISAVEFLGTD
+519 PNEMEPLKLGY
-530 LNHVK
+530 
-535 VFRKT
+535 
-540 TGDIGV
+540 G
-546 VSGHEYVHYNTN
+546 
-558 WLVGNK
+558 
-564 RGGSDNSLGLSFQF
+564 
-578 SSDGGV
+578 
-584 TYADESVLIQA
+584 
-595 DGNILTSNF
+595 F
-604 GSANLWNAKVDQS
+604 GSWN
-617 QLNDYIPKTHPAYG
+617 
-631 IIPAEINDWKH
+631 
-642 FAGHWDNRLIQPAH
+642 
-656 LMPEKL
+656 
-662 QFGFTSFNNDNTV
+662 NNNNS

-682 FGGYPDSSGGLQN
+682 FGGYSDVSGGRQN
-695 LVTFKKNG
+695 LIVFRKNG
-703 FGFRQ
+703 FGIRQ
-708 WQGNSQEAS
+708 FQDESQS
-717 AYQSYVDYW
+717 TDAYSDFVDYW
-726 HSGSLPQSHVNYLAN
+726 HTGALPQSHVDYLAN
-741 LTNVGAATIAMLAD
+741 LTNVGAATTAMLAD

-764 PNGVA
+764 PNGIA
-769 TLDGSGIVPATQ
+769 TLDGSGLVPATQ

-794 LNNFPTLGET
+794 LNNFPTPGET

-818 WSGSAYIQIASG
+818 WSGSTYIQIASG

-876 DSFSKNTAFN
+876 NSFSKNTAFN

-995 YNYGTEVWSDLR
+995 YNYGTEVWSELR

-1015 SPTDLDSWKN
+1015 SPTDLASWKN
-1025 VAEGNSTGYIRTD
+1025 LAEGNSTGYIRTD
-1038 TLEQTKTGKLTLGS
+1038 TLEQTKTGKLTLAS
-1052 GLAITDQEKIYLAGY
+1052 GLAIPDQEKIYLAGY
-1067 ANTADYVARFADA
+1067 ANTTDYVTRFADA
-1080 FVGFSVSNG
+1080 FVGFSISNG
-1089 FSVKHYS
+1089 FSVKHYI

-1275 DNLKRRTATDDDNWG
+1275 DNLKRRTAIDDDNWG
-1290 PEKTIWDTGNFN
+1290 PEKTIWDSGNFT
-1302 PANYATASQLD
+1302 PANFATTSQLND
-1313 GKVSKSGDTMTGALR
+1313 KVNKSGDTMTGALL
-1328 IGNTNIGKQRVL
+1328 IGNNNIGKQRVL
-1340 HLAEPTLL
+1340 HLAEPTYL
-1348 DSYGFDFYTD
+1348 DSYGFNFYTD
-1358 TNTGLLTLHSLN
+1358 TSTGSLTLHGLN
-1370 NGLNNSAPILSAN
+1370 NGLNNAAPILSAN

-1392 KENPTTEL
+1392 KENATTEL

-1430 KYSKDDAFVNS
+1430 KYSKDDSYVNS
-1441 YRDFTDGTLITTN
+1441 HRDFPDGTLITTN
-1454 IDYSQTHGESFL
+1454 IDYSHSAGDSFL
-1466 LEIKGNMYGGGIPMD
+1466 LEIKGNMYGGGLPMD

-1498 YSTYADFTTIIAMNI
+1498 YSTYADLSTIIAMNI

-1524 SYWQG
+1524 WYWQG
-1529 FSVKAIT
+1529 FSVKVIA

-1543 TVNRVVSID
+1543 TVNRVISID

-1557 VGTKQVKIAIY
+1557 VGTKQVKIAVY

-1587 NSYVTQSSLN
+1587 NGYVTQSALN
-1597 SQLGSYATLNGVQT
+1597 TQLGSYATLNGVQT
-1611 FANTNTFLQSPVIP
+1611 FNNTNTFNQSPVIP
-1625 NGTIGVHA
+1625 NGTLGNHA

-1654 AITNRRVLS
+1654 AITNRRVLR
-1663 EITWNKYG
+1663 EMTWNNYG

-1686 GASKSNVDAEQQ
+1686 GTSKSNVDAEQK
-1698 WNPSY
+1698 WTPSY
-1703 PTLVGGNGSGTYGV
+1703 PTLVGGNGSETYGV

-1731 PSGSYATQTW
+1731 LAGNYATQTW
-1741 VDSNFIFQSHPVNNI
+1741 VNTNFIPTSHPVHNI
-1756 TQANINSWNAAAG
+1756 TQANINSWNAGTGG
-1769 GSSHTHS
+1769 GSSHTHF

-1791 QAPQFSSVRLMNSI
+1791 QAPQFGSIRLMDSL
-1805 GYGTLALEEDY
+1805 GYGLLALGEDF
-1816 IGGEAGLV
+1816 IGGEVGLV
-1824 DLSNE
+1824 DLSNDR
-1829 VFYAGRINEYIKYGS
+1829 FYAGRINEYLKYGS

-1860 LGIGREA
+1860 LGIGREI
-1867 GNHEDKV
+1867 GNDEDKV
-1874 QIAGDLSVDTVDIND
+1874 QLAGDLSVDTVDFDHN
-1889 TSMQLIL
+1889 SRQLVL
-1896 NPLYNKDGD
+1896 NPLYNADGD

-1911 AHIYIVTRETV
+1911 AHIYIVTRNPV
-1922 RLPQKPILGQRIEI
+1922 RLPDKPILGQRIEI
-1936 FNDSDSYIEVTH
+1936 FNDSDSDIEVTH
-1948 DNVGTMFK
+1948 GNVGTMFK
-1956 VPGFCKVTG
+1956 VPAFCKITG
-1965 IAANKGFKFDTE
+1965 IAANKGFRFDAE
-1977 PIYTKQYDI
+1977 PIRTKQYDI

>member
-55 TSNQLGNYWQKYD
+55 TSNQLGNYWQRYN
-68 GSFRGINDDDGQNFS
+68 GSSWNEIRSDKAVVILDELGNQAQNIY
-83 FLTNGGGSAKK
+83 
-94 LNTGGLLTSDLYSDQ
+94 TGGLLVSNVYADSSN
-109 QYIPTNGIY
+109 IPTNGIY

-160 HQVIPSRKS
+160 PQVIPSRKS
-169 FGGATG
+169 FAGAIG

-233 GYRKSGSSDDYLLT
+233 GYRKSGSSDDYFLT

-264 NSHNDVIDLNDLTL
+264 NSHNDVIDLNDLSL

-295 AIATVKIYSPDWIR
+295 AIATVKIYSHDWIR

-508 NQVIIANKYFS
+508 NQVITANKYFS

-662 QFGFTSFNNDNTV
+662 QFGFTSFNNDNTA

-755 YIPLTQKAV
+755 YIPLTQKAL

-769 TLDGSGIVPATQ
+769 TLDSSGLVPATQ

-794 LNNFPTLGET
+794 LNNFPTSGET

-969 NGGGGTLQ
+969 NAGGGTLQ

-995 YNYGTEVWSDLR
+995 YNYGTEAWTELR

-1015 SPTDLDSWKN
+1015 SPSDVDNWKN
-1025 VAEGNSTGYIRTD
+1025 LV
-1038 TLEQTKTGKLTLGS
+1038 
-1052 GLAITDQEKIYLAGY
+1052 
-1067 ANTADYVARFADA
+1067 
-1080 FVGFSVSNG
+1080 
-1089 FSVKHYS
+1089 
-1096 NGADLF
+1096 
-1102 KVDDE
+1102 
-1107 GNIHNA
+1107 
-1113 GAAFISQYVNT
+1113 
-1124 PKLIA
+1124 
-1129 NYPSSTSGQNLGS
+1129 
-1142 AGVGSTLELR
+1142 
-1152 NYNAYGTNFWTD
+1152 
-1164 DSGQGYI
+1164 
-1171 QQQRFDGNPISYRLN
+1171 
-1186 LQPLGGEL
+1186 
-1194 FYGDSEV
+1194 
-1201 AKQSWV
+1201 
-1207 NANDK
+1207 
-1212 TFITDSRGAVR
+1212 
-1223 PPSFYDDRYAQWDFQ
+1223 
-1238 YTDDTQVTG
+1238 
-1247 DAWQGVLTVAKW
+1247 
-1259 STFDPSHRQ
+1259 
-1268 EQLLFTG
+1268 
-1275 DNLKRRTATDDDNWG
+1275 
-1290 PEKTIWDTGNFN
+1290 
-1302 PANYATASQLD
+1302 
-1313 GKVSKSGDTMTGALR
+1313 
-1328 IGNTNIGKQRVL
+1328 
-1340 HLAEPTLL
+1340 
-1348 DSYGFDFYTD
+1348 
-1358 TNTGLLTLHSLN
+1358 
-1370 NGLNNSAPILSAN
+1370 
-1383 RANNFVGIN
+1383 
-1392 KENPTTEL
+1392 
-1400 DVNGNITSNGFI
+1400 
-1412 KNNSSD
+1412 
-1418 DYFLMGG
+1418 
-1425 GGQLT
+1425 
-1430 KYSKDDAFVNS
+1430 
-1441 YRDFTDGTLITTN
+1441 
-1454 IDYSQTHGESFL
+1454 
-1466 LEIKGNMYGGGIPMD
+1466 
-1481 TKVQGYI
+1481 
-1488 YADTIINQSG
+1488 
-1498 YSTYADFTTIIAMNI
+1498 
-1513 NGNLCFWFPRL
+1513 
-1524 SYWQG
+1524 
-1529 FSVKAIT
+1529 
-1536 TGGGGIT
+1536 
-1543 TVNRVVSID
+1543 
-1552 NSAEP
+1552 
-1557 VGTKQVKIAIY
+1557 
-1568 TLSTQ
+1568 
-1573 SWVNNQGFLTSANL
+1573 L
-1587 NSYVTQSSLN
+1587 NSGSFVTQSALN
-1597 SQLGSYATLNGVQT
+1597 AQLGSYATLNGVQT

-1663 EITWNKYG
+1663 EMTWNNYG

-1686 GASKSNVDAEQQ
+1686 GASKSNVDAEFQ

-1731 PSGSYATQTW
+1731 SSGSYATQTW
-1741 VDSNFIFQSHPVNNI
+1741 VDSNFISQSHPVNNI

-1769 GSSHTHS
+1769 GSSHTHP

-1874 QIAGDLSVDTVDIND
+1874 QIAGDLSVDTVDIHN

-1896 NPLYNKDGD
+1896 NPLYNTDGD

-1948 DNVGTMFK
+1948 ENVGTMFK
-1956 VPGFCKVTG
+1956 VPGFCKITG